1 MIKVAG
7 LNIKSLGPALPKGS
21 AGAQGAASKFK
32 ESRDRPDE
40 SVAAHPNSSGCIQRP
55 QPPNWTTLLHKEAGT
70 PIHTPH
76 YPTSGKHGEGE
87 WLSIEKAKFW

>member
-7 LNIKSLGPALPKGS
+7 SLNIKSRGPAFRKAPRELK
-21 AGAQGAASKFK
+21 GAASKFK

-40 SVAAHPNSSGCIQRP
+40 SVAVHPNSSGCIQRP

-70 PIHTPH
+70 PIHTA
-76 YPTSGKHGEGE
+76 TTGKHGEGE